1 MKSSFI
7 NQLEEILK
15 EKRDSFTLVDEL
27 EGLAILPPL
36 LAQLGQLLGEM
47 NDSFFG
53 GIEVREREKN
63 I

>member
-36 LAQLGQLLGEM
+36 RAQLEQLLGEVD
-47 NDSFFG
+47 DSFLV
-53 GIEVREREKN
+53 E
-63 I
+63 